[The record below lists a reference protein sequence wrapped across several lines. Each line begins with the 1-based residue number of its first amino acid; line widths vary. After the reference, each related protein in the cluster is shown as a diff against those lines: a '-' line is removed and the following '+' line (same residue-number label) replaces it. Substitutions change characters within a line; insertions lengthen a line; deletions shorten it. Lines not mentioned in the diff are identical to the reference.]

1 MGGARSVAFAD
12 LGCKLNQFETESIAT
27 QLQEKGYRIVEFD
40 APADAYVVNTCTVT
54 NRADRKSRNLF
65 NRARRAAQ
73 AAQAA
78 AELSAELSAEPAAGT
93 PLVVLTGCFVNS
105 HRDELESD
113 GRTYIIANEQ
123 KHSIPA
129 LVDAHFRGEVVH
141 PAGNVFD
148 FPVAKRIFHTR
159 TTVKVQDGCDN
170 FCSFCIIP
178 SVRGRAVSRSSRDVV
193 AAVAEAVTAG
203 AREIVLTGV
212 NMSRY
217 RDGGVDFTGL
227 VEACLELPGQSSGHP
242 GERDYRLRISS
253 LEPDG
258 LADRF
263 IRLFEH
269 PRMAPHLHLCLQS
282 GSQRMLLAMRR
293 QYTYEEYRR
302 LAADLRSIDPT
313 FNITT
318 DLLVGFP
325 SEEDDDFAA
334 SLAAIDEI
342 GFGHVHTFPYSPREG
357 TRAERMRGQVP
368 SRVKTE
374 RSAAVRTAADA
385 AKRRYR
391 ESLLGSRER
400 LLVERAE
407 RRDGTL
413 VLTGLGEH
421 YVPISVRLPAR
432 VGKHARASADPPPRY
447 ENTFLEARIESL
459 GEGDDPV
466 LHGSPG

>member
-1 MGGARSVAFAD
+1 MTVAAQRSVAFAD

-40 APADAYVVNTCTVT
+40 EPADAYVVNTCTVT

-65 NRARRAAQ
+65 NRARRAA
-73 AAQAA
+73 AAAHAA
-78 AELSAELSAEPAAGT
+78 AEPLAAA

-123 KHSIPA
+123 KQSIPA

-141 PAGNVFD
+141 PAGDVFD
-148 FPVAKRIFHTR
+148 FPVPTRIFHTR
-159 TTVKVQDGCDN
+159 STVKVQDGCDN
-170 FCSFCIIP
+170 FCTFCIIP
-178 SVRGRAVSRSSRDVV
+178 AVRGRAVSRSSRDVV
-193 AAVAEAVTAG
+193 AAVAEAVAAG
-203 AREIVLTGV
+203 AREVVLTGV

-217 RDGGVDFTGL
+217 RDGRIDFTGL
-227 VEACLELPGQSSGHP
+227 VEACLDLPGQSEAS
-242 GERDYRLRISS
+242 DYRLRISS

-293 QYTYEEYRR
+293 QYTYDEYRR
-302 LAADLRSIDPT
+302 LAAELRSIDPR

-325 SEEDDDFAA
+325 SEEDDDHAA
-334 SLAAIDEI
+334 SLAAIEEI
-342 GFGHVHTFPYSPREG
+342 GFGHVHTFPYSPRHG
-357 TRAERMRGQVP
+357 TRAERLPGQVP

-374 RSAAVRTAADA
+374 RSAAARSAAEA

-391 ESLLGSRER
+391 ESLVGTRER

-407 RRDGTL
+407 RRDGAI
-413 VLTGLGEH
+413 VLRGFGQH
-421 YVPISVRLPAR
+421 YVPIEARLRPAD
-432 VGKHARASADPPPRY
+432 ATIAPQSY
-447 ENTFLEARIESL
+447 ENTFVETCIESI

-466 LHGSPG
+466 LHGSPR